1 MCRRFPLYTVPIR
14 VHFLAKVTAS
24 LSQSSVMASKSTGR
38 VKWFC
43 PSRGY
48 GFLEDLRGGEDA
60 FVHFRSLKRRTE
72 GWRGLYQGEYVAYIP
87 QVIDGKTSALDV
99 TGINGGLLMCEAYDG
114 APQQLEA
121 S

>member
-1 MCRRFPLYTVPIR
+1 
-14 VHFLAKVTAS
+14 
-24 LSQSSVMASKSTGR
+24 MASKSVGR

-43 PSRGY
+43 SSRGY
-48 GFLEDLRGGEDA
+48 GFLEDLHGGEDA

-87 QVIDGKTSALDV
+87 QVIDGRTSALDV
-99 TGINGGLLMCEAYDG
+99 TGVNGGLLMCEAYDDT
-114 APQQLEA
+114 PQQLEA